1 MVPSPPDQPTGS
13 VTPRAV
19 DNPRISGVLMAIT
32 YVVGGLG
39 YAIGF
44 SRIGP
49 DGAAD
54 ALTPVALLSVGVVGV
69 ISMVRHSV
77 FHRSD
82 AVRMGWDLGVRNNF
96 QIETGLANLAIGS
109 VALAAVLFD
118 WGTVSVAAV
127 TLSYGVYFLG
137 VSVLSLTTGPSGG
150 VSPKRV
156 VIMVSQTAIL
166 GYFALAALSA
176 VGAAPF

>member
-1 MVPSPPDQPTGS
+1 M
-13 VTPRAV
+13 
-19 DNPRISGVLMAIT
+19 DNPRISGVLMAVT
-32 YVVGGLG
+32 YVVGACG
-39 YAIGF
+39 YLLGF

-49 DGAAD
+49 NGAAD

-96 QIETGLANLAIGS
+96 QIETGLANFAIGA
-109 VALAAVLFD
+109 VALAAVIFD
-118 WGTVSVAAV
+118 WGTVTVAAV
-127 TLSYGVYFLG
+127 TLSYAVYFLG
-137 VSVLSLTTGPSGG
+137 VSLLSLTTGPAGG
-150 VSPKRV
+150 VSLRRV
-156 VIMVSQTAIL
+156 VTMGTQTVIL

-176 VGAAPF
+176 VGATPF